1 MENKNFIMIGLSI
14 AIIFGGIYLYKK
26 SQEEVLRKEINF

>member
-1 MENKNFIMIGLSI
+1 MENKKFIMIGLSI

>member
-1 MENKNFIMIGLSI
+1 MIGLSI

-26 SQEEVLRKEINF
+26 SQEEVLRKDFNF